1 MTIRSRLL
9 LFSVLLVIGAMLAAG
24 IMGYQ
29 IGASSVESNLSEHLT
44 QIRTSKSQALQS
56 EMENLGNS
64 LLTMAEMS
72 RIRDGMRIFF
82 ESENELRNIA
92 KAQSTN
98 KLTALMESYYSG
110 GPQSD
115 PAKVIPRLN
124 PIALFLQSQFVSE
137 AKKNEIPLKNIIGIK
152 DHNDLAYFKLHES
165 LHPFFLDYIDRIQL
179 TDVLLID
186 KDGNV
191 IYSVQKNLSF
201 GTNLNSGVFSGTR
214 LGDIYRWS
222 LMASPRSFHFFDFT
236 QTMPFLREPAAYL
249 AAPIFDKSAY
259 LGTVVFQLPLSKF
272 EKILSDNHQW
282 KKAGLR
288 ETGEVVAYGADGYMR
303 TNSRL
308 YFENP
313 VEFEKVFSH
322 TGNHD
327 ALMNKVRAA
336 NTTAL
341 QISLPNDLVHRY
353 IHSEDLIEFSADYM
367 GVPSLKSIGRIS
379 LPGGGVWVL
388 VAKVSTIETA
398 APFSHYLWLFFWATL
413 FVIIGVLLSSLLF
426 ARRLIRPLS
435 YLQKGMK
442 RLSEGNSTNS
452 TIEYNKSDE
461 YGPLFQD
468 YNILAENLERTV
480 KEKEVLFDIVD
491 SLNELLF
498 VVEIQNSHETSQRK
512 MIVLSA
518 NHAAAEAIGLTA
530 DSLKNSNLN
539 AWLEGE
545 LEDIMNSLEFSTHSD
560 ENFHE
565 AYLKSITG
573 EKIPL
578 NLSWSKLKGAPDTIH
593 LVIIGTDIRWKKEAE
608 RELKLQ
614 EGLLKAS
621 QAISKMGSFRWDM
634 SSGRLFWSDEQF
646 NILGLDPLR
655 TKPSFDLFRNL
666 VLPEDL
672 PLLDKALQ
680 DSQTSMNPI
689 NVDLRVRRADTNEY
703 IWIRMTGETE
713 YDSYGN
719 PVSTWGVNQDITD
732 LKKTEQDLITAKNEA
747 LKSSQAKSHF
757 LAHMSHE
764 IRTPMNAIMGMAELL
779 KETPLN
785 EDQKYYLQIFHKAG
799 EVLMSL
805 INDILD
811 LSKIEAGEVSI
822 ENIPFDIQKMMSD
835 VQEMMRPKALEKG
848 IEYSFEV
855 SSGIGKTL
863 LGDPTKLRQVLI
875 NLVSNSIKF
884 TERGQI
890 KVTVAKSPTKKDSLL
905 ISVNDSGIGIPSKKQ
920 HLIFQKFSQ
929 ADNSITRRYGG
940 TGLGLAISKS
950 LVELMGGTIWF
961 KSRENIG
968 TTFLF
973 TMPYREYSYGTSL
986 LKPLTFQANAL
997 NFIEDSEVPSKS
1009 PQTATPR
1016 DSNKKVRILLA
1027 DDTED
1032 NRILFTH
1039 YLKNGPF
1046 EIIEAEN
1053 GLEAVDKIK
1062 SQEFDIVFM
1071 DVQMPEMDGYA
1082 ATSIIREWEKET
1094 HHSHIPIVAL
1104 TAHALSDD
1112 MQKSLKAGCD
1122 DHVTKPFKK
1131 DVLLGVI
1138 NRYSH

>member
-9 LFSVLLVIGAMLAAG
+9 LFSVLLVVGTMLAAG

-44 QIRTSKSQALQS
+44 QIRTSKAQALQS

-64 LLTMAEMS
+64 LLTMAEMT
-72 RIRDGMRIFF
+72 RIREGLHDIFQ
-82 ESENELRNIA
+82 SEKEIRKIA
-92 KAQSTN
+92 KTQPSS
-98 KLTALMESYYSG
+98 KLTALLETYYAGSA
-110 GPQSD
+110 QSD
-115 PAKVIPRLN
+115 QAKIIPRLN
-124 PIALFLQSQFVSE
+124 PFALFLQSQFVSE
-137 AKKNEIPLKNIIGIK
+137 AKRNEAPLKNVIGVK
-152 DHNDLAYFKLHES
+152 EHGNLTYFKLHEG
-165 LHPFFLDYIDRIQL
+165 LHPFFLDYADRMQL
-179 TDVLLID
+179 SDILLID
-186 KDGNV
+186 KDGS
-191 IYSVQKNLSF
+191 IAYSLQKNLSF

-222 LMASPRSFHFFDFT
+222 LTASPRSFHFFDFT
-236 QTMPFLREPAAYL
+236 QMTPLFREPTAYL
-249 AAPIFDKSAY
+249 ASPIFDKSAY
-259 LGTVVFQLPLSKF
+259 LGTVVFQIPLSKF
-272 EKILSDNHQW
+272 DKILSDNHQW

-288 ETGEVVAYGADGYMR
+288 ETGEVIAFGSDGYMR

-327 ALMNKVRAA
+327 AMFSKVRAA
-336 NTTAL
+336 DTTAL
-341 QISLPNDLVHRY
+341 QVSLPTDQIRRY
-353 IHSEDLIEFSADYM
+353 IHSEDLIEYSSDYM
-367 GVPSLKSIGRIS
+367 GVPSLKSIGKIA
-379 LPGGGVWVL
+379 LPGGGAWVL
-388 VAKVSTIETA
+388 EAKISTIEIA
-398 APFSHYLWLFFWATL
+398 APLSRYLWVFFWATL
-413 FVIIGVLLSSLLF
+413 FVIIGVLLSSLVF
-426 ARRLIRPLS
+426 ARRLTLPLS
-435 YLQKGMK
+435 YLQKGLK
-442 RLSEGNSTNS
+442 RLKEGSSHT
-452 TIEYNKSDE
+452 TLEYNKGDE
-461 YGPLFQD
+461 YGPVFDD
-468 YNILAENLERTV
+468 YNALAENLEKTV

-498 VVEIQNSHETSQRK
+498 VVEVQNSQDLSLRK
-512 MIVLSA
+512 MVVLSA

-530 DSLKNSNLN
+530 ESLKKSNLS
-539 AWLEGE
+539 AWLDGE
-545 LEDIMNSLEFSTHSD
+545 LDDIMSSLEFSTHSD

-621 QAISKMGSFRWDM
+621 QAISKTGSFRWDM
-634 SSGRLFWSDEQF
+634 NSGRLFWSDEQF

-672 PLLDKALQ
+672 PLLNKALHE
-680 DSQTSMNPI
+680 SQTSMTAI
-689 NVDLRVRRADTNEY
+689 NVDLRIRRADTNEY
-703 IWIRMTGETE
+703 IWIRIIGETE
-713 YDSYGN
+713 YDGYGN
-719 PVSTWGVNQDITD
+719 AISTWGVNQDITD
-732 LKKTEQDLITAKNEA
+732 LKKTEQDLIAAKNEA

-785 EDQKYYLQIFHKAG
+785 EEQKYYLQIFHKAG

-822 ENIPFDIQKMMSD
+822 ENIPFDLQKMMVD
-835 VQEMMRPKALEKG
+835 IQEMMRPKALEKG
-848 IEYSFEV
+848 IEYSFEIGN
-855 SSGIGKTL
+855 GISKNL
-863 LGDPTKLRQVLI
+863 LGDPTKVRQVLI

-890 KVTVAKSPTKKDSLL
+890 KVTVVKNPTKKDTLL
-905 ISVNDSGIGIPSKKQ
+905 ISVNDSGIGIPVKKQ

-973 TMPYREYSYGTSL
+973 TMPYREHSYGTL
-986 LKPLTFQANAL
+986 LPKPLAFQANGL
-997 NFIEDSEVPSKS
+997 NFIEESENHSKI
-1009 PQTATPR
+1009 PQTLR
-1016 DSNKKVRILLA
+1016 DPNKKVRILLA

-1053 GLEAVDKIK
+1053 GLEAVDKVK

>member
-9 LFSVLLVIGAMLAAG
+9 LFSVLLVVGAMVAAG

-29 IGASSVESNLSEHLT
+29 IGASSIECNISEKLT
-44 QIRTSKSQALQS
+44 QIRTSKAQALQT

-72 RIRDGMRIFF
+72 RVRDNMGLFF
-82 ESENELRNIA
+82 ESEKELRHVA
-92 KAQSTN
+92 QAQSTN
-98 KLTALMESYYSG
+98 KLTAMIETYYSSG
-110 GPQSD
+110 SQNDS
-115 PAKVIPRLN
+115 AKVIAHLN
-124 PIALFLQSQFVSE
+124 PFALFLQSQFIQE
-137 AKKNEIPLKNIIGIK
+137 AKKNEIPLKNVTGVQK
-152 DHNDLAYFKLHES
+152 YRDLSYFKLHEN
-165 LHPFFLDYIDRIQL
+165 LHPFFLDYIQRTQL
-179 TDVLLID
+179 ADILLVD
-186 KDGNV
+186 KDGNIV
-191 IYSVQKNLSF
+191 YSALKDLSF
-201 GTNLNSGVFSGTR
+201 GTNLNSGFFSGSR

-222 LMASPRSFHFFDFT
+222 LTTSPRSYRFFDFT
-236 QTMPFLREPAAYL
+236 QATSFFREPVAYL
-249 AAPIFDKSAY
+249 AAPIFNKSVY

-272 EKILSDNHQW
+272 ERILSDNHQW
-282 KKAGLR
+282 KKAGLG
-288 ETGEVVAYGADGYMR
+288 ETGEVVAFGADGYMR

-308 YFENP
+308 FFENP
-313 VEFEKVFSH
+313 TEFDKVFSR
-322 TGNHD
+322 TGNVD
-327 ALMNKVRAA
+327 PIISKVRAA

-341 QISLPNDLVHRY
+341 QISLPTSLIRRY
-353 IHSEDLIEFSADYM
+353 FHSEDLVESSSDYM
-367 GVPSLKSIGRIS
+367 GVPSLKSIGKIN
-379 LPGGGVWVL
+379 LPGGGIWVL
-388 VAKVSTIETA
+388 VAKISSIETA
-398 APFSHYLWLFFWATL
+398 APFSHYLWLLFWGTL
-413 FVIIGVLLSSLLF
+413 CVIIGVLLSSLIF
-426 ARRLIRPLS
+426 ARRLMSPLNS
-435 YLQKGMK
+435 LQKGIK
-442 RLSEGNSTNS
+442 KLREGNTK
-452 TIEYNKSDE
+452 TLEYNKSDE
-461 YGPLFQD
+461 YEPLFHD
-468 YNILAENLERTV
+468 YNLLVQDLEKNV
-480 KEKEVLFDIVD
+480 KEKEVLLDIVE

-498 VVEIQNSHETSQRK
+498 VVEVRRSQDTLKRK

-518 NHAAAEAIGLTA
+518 NHAAAEAVGLTA
-530 DSLKNSNLN
+530 ESLINSDLS

-545 LEDIMNSLEFSTHSD
+545 LEDIINSLEYSTHSD

-578 NLSWSKLKGAPDTIH
+578 NLSWSRLKGSPETIN
-593 LVIIGTDIRWKKEAE
+593 LVVIGTDIRWKKKAE

-614 EGLLKAS
+614 ESLLKAS

-634 SSGRLFWSDEQF
+634 NSGRLFWSDEQF
-646 NILGLDPLR
+646 NILGLDPLK

-672 PLLDKALQ
+672 PLLDRALH
-680 DSQTSMNPI
+680 DSQTNMNPI

-703 IWIRMTGETE
+703 IWIRITGETE
-713 YDSYGN
+713 YDGYGN
-719 PVSTWGVNQDITD
+719 PVSTWGINQDITD
-732 LKKTEQDLITAKNEA
+732 LKKTEQDLIDAKNEA
-747 LKSSQAKSHF
+747 LKSSQAKSQF

-785 EDQKYYLQIFHKAG
+785 EDQRYYLQIFHRAG

-811 LSKIEAGEVSI
+811 LSKIEAGEVSL
-822 ENIPFDIQKMMSD
+822 ENIPFDLQKMMTD

-848 IEYSFEV
+848 IEYSFDIAN
-855 SSGIGKTL
+855 GISKSL

-890 KVTVAKSPTKKDSLL
+890 KVSVTKNPTKKDSLL
-905 ISVNDSGIGIPSKKQ
+905 ISVNDSGIGISPKKQ

-961 KSRENIG
+961 KSRENVG

-973 TMPYREYSYGTSL
+973 TIPYREYSYGLSL
-986 LKPLTFQANAL
+986 SKPMTFQGHDL
-997 NFIEDSEVPSKS
+997 NVVEDSEASSKL
-1009 PQTATPR
+1009 PQSAMPR
-1016 DSNKKVRILLA
+1016 DPHKKVRILLA

-1032 NRILFTH
+1032 NRVLFTH

-1053 GLEAVDKIK
+1053 GLEAVDKVK
-1062 SQEFDIVFM
+1062 SQQFDIVFM

-1131 DVLLGVI
+1131 DILLGVI